1 MLPFTGAA
9 TGEGLMMNMLADGS
23 QWLAD
28 TMKASA
34 SSLVEY
40 RRGEESSFVQA
51 VFGRTEAEISDES
64 GITINAFVNDFLIL
78 ADDLADEPEAG
89 DVIVADGRKYEVLDL
104 GNEGVWRWSDNY
116 KNMMRIHTKDIGTDD

>member
-1 MLPFTGAA
+1 
-9 TGEGLMMNMLADGS
+9 MNMLADGS